1 MDLESVLM
9 LVNCLGLKMEMVT
22 MTVLLTA
29 HERESLRL

>member
-22 MTVLLTA
+22 VLLTA